1 MLNSALAI
9 NKTNILN
16 PVRIQTLF
24 PIPSLQKPFLK
35 WAGGKTQMIPDL
47 LKFAPAKFNKYIEPF
62 IGGGALYFNINHPKS
77 IISDL
82 NEELVITYK
91 QVKEN
96 VFEVISVLDS
106 YINTEEF
113 YYKIRSVSPSSLSDS
128 ERAARLIYLN
138 KTCFNGLF
146 RVNKKGDF
154 NVPYGKRTGPF
165 LNKQNLI
172 GASEYMQDTEIYHLD
187 YKETIKKYA
196 KKGDFVFLDPPYQPV
211 GKFSDFKRYTK
222 EFFYEND
229 QIELANIFK
238 DLTNKGC
245 HVMLTNSDHP
255 FILDLYKEFH
265 IETIETKRLISSNS
279 NTRTGI
285 DIIVLGGL

>member
-1 MLNSALAI
+1 MLNSTLAI

-35 WAGGKTQMIPDL
+35 WAGGKTQMISDL

-62 IGGGALYFNINHPKS
+62 IGGGALFFNLNHPNS

-96 VFEVISVLDS
+96 VYEVVAVLDS
-106 YINTEEF
+106 YVNSEEF
-113 YYKIRSVSPSSLSDS
+113 YYKIRSINPDTLSHS

-146 RVNKKGDF
+146 RVNKKGEF
-154 NVPYGKRTGPF
+154 NVPYGKKTVA
-165 LNKQNLI
+165 LN
-172 GASEYMQDTEIYHLD
+172 
-187 YKETIKKYA
+187 
-196 KKGDFVFLDPPYQPV
+196 
-211 GKFSDFKRYTK
+211 
-222 EFFYEND
+222 
-229 QIELANIFK
+229 
-238 DLTNKGC
+238 
-245 HVMLTNSDHP
+245 
-255 FILDLYKEFH
+255 
-265 IETIETKRLISSNS
+265 
-279 NTRTGI
+279 
-285 DIIVLGGL
+285 